1 MGVLATI
8 CEVLT
13 LLGGIIGTLSIGWV
27 LISLSTGA
35 TNDITL
41 AAVSAF
47 AAAITLIPYCIGGAF
62 HRSWI
67 RRA

>member
-1 MGVLATI
+1 MGVVATLF
-8 CEVLT
+8 EVLT
-13 LLGGIIGTLSIGWV
+13 LLGGIVGTLAIGWV
-27 LISLSTGA
+27 LISLSTGG

-47 AAAITLIPYCIGGAF
+47 AAAITLIPYCIGGAI
-62 HRSWI
+62 HRNWI